1 MGNYRRQRIES
12 VMQHLLA
19 QEIVRSVQVEGVLI
33 TITGVD
39 VDEKEEKATVHMSVY
54 PDEYRERVLKKLNG
68 NAPDLA
74 WFLLKK
80 MKVKKV
86 PELVFK

>member
-1 MGNYRRQRIES
+1 
-12 VMQHLLA
+12 MQHLLA

-39 VDEKEEKATVHMSVY
+39 VDEKEEKTTVRMSVY
-54 PDEYRERVLKKLNG
+54 PDEHRERVLKKLNSK
-68 NAPDLA
+68 APDLA